1 MDVKLNKYLAD
12 VFRNEVGSMPEADS
26 LDSQKDAPKPMTNRQ
41 LNPFLV
47 DKKYFLRLDEII

>member
-26 LDSQKDAPKPMTNRQ
+26 LDSQKDTPEPMTNRQ

-47 DKKYFLRLDEII
+47 DKKYSLRLDEII

>member
-26 LDSQKDAPKPMTNRQ
+26 LDSQKDTPKLMTNRQ
-41 LNPFLV
+41 RNSFLV
-47 DKKYFLRLDEII
+47 DKKYSLRLDEII